1 MDLPGRPYIAPC
13 PGFYTLAGP
22 VRSREN
28 LGVDAW
34 HATLRGNRAPA
45 AGCLQ
50 SLPGKPSAA
59 RLDGRGP
66 IGRLGRQAERAQ
78 QGPDRRRIVLIA
90 AADRRISKEDHTYH
104 DTQPKLFEI
113 PCSC

>member
-1 MDLPGRPYIAPC
+1 MR
-13 PGFYTLAGP
+13 FYTLAGP

-34 HATLRGNRAPA
+34 HATLQGNRAPA

-50 SLPGKPSAA
+50 SFP
-59 RLDGRGP
+59 
-66 IGRLGRQAERAQ
+66 
-78 QGPDRRRIVLIA
+78 
-90 AADRRISKEDHTYH
+90 DHTYH